1 MIILMKLVN
10 NKKPAG
16 ALHHLR
22 HSLQGG
28 EGAGLQLG
36 EDLKT
41 FWIKFPAK
49 MISKR
54 PPEDLQRKPQRL
66 LVAEIEQSGSEE
78 VLRIFW
84 TFSMIFQTFWI
95 FWKFWTFWIFWTFS
109 TNWKNVFLN
118 LFPFGEGEPALKP
131 LDRDLICF
139 RAWFPPT
146 LSLVVLVVVLSRHC
160 GQHPGLLLLPSR
172 SLLQPPFCLVGG
184 KASISSFSPLP
195 MLMLMLIPM
204 LPFFHKIPPSKSTC
218 LFRQHRTRPP
228 EFVQTEPFGESHS
241 CFLFTND
248 AFL

>member
-1 MIILMKLVN
+1 MIILMKLVH

-16 ALHHLR
+16 AVHHLR

-41 FWIKFPAK
+41 FRMKFPAK

-54 PPEDLQRKPQRL
+54 PPEHLQRKPQRL

-95 FWKFWTFWIFWTFS
+95 FWQFWTFWIFWTFS

-131 LDRDLICF
+131 LDRDLTYF
-139 RAWFPPT
+139 HGRFPPT
-146 LSLVVLVVVLSRHC
+146 LSLLVVVVV
-160 GQHPGLLLLPSR
+160 LLPSR
-172 SLLQPPFCLVGG
+172 SLQPPFYLVGG
-184 KASISSFSPLP
+184 KASIIFSFPLP
-195 MLMLMLIPM
+195 MLML
-204 LPFFHKIPPSKSTC
+204 PFPHKISP
-218 LFRQHRTRPP
+218 LY
-228 EFVQTEPFGESHS
+228 
-241 CFLFTND
+241 
-248 AFL
+248 